1 MLGSYLKTLI
11 LGVKM
16 RIYSAT
22 TVSII
27 ALRITTL
34 SIMALRITTLSI
46 MTLNIIPISIAIR
59 KCYTRHNDARC
70 NDSQCHNSMSQ
81 FI

>member
-1 MLGSYLKTLI
+1 MLGSYLKILI

-16 RIYSAT
+16 CMHSAT

-34 SIMALRITTLSI
+34 RIMTLNIMALRITTVSI
-46 MTLNIIPISIAIR
+46 MTLNIISISIAIR

-70 NDSQCHNSMSQ
+70 NDSQ
-81 FI
+81 